1 MSFDFTKLD
10 FATKAEAGAVMQVKN
25 PLTGEALGATVTVIG
40 TDSKTFR
47 NLAKQRSVAS
57 MERTA
62 EDLKT
67 YDADA
72 DNISMIAKCILGWT
86 GIFEGETEIK
96 FSYENAVMMLTK
108 YSWLREQ
115 IDRFV
120 GDRANF
126 LPSA

>member
-1 MSFDFTKLD
+1 MTFDFTKLD

-25 PLTGEALGATVTVIG
+25 PLTGAELGATVTVIG
-40 TDSKTFR
+40 TDSKAFR
-47 NLAKQRSVAS
+47 NLAKQRAIAAINRKESD
-57 MERTA
+57 THDA
-62 EDLKT
+62 E
-67 YDADA
+67 A
-72 DNISMIAKCILGWT
+72 DNISMIAKCILGWS
-86 GIFEGETEIK
+86 GIAEGETEIT
-96 FSYENAVMMLTK
+96 FSFENAVMMLTK